1 MDALHGGEQP
11 SLAEV
16 SLFMSSVTP
25 LHEAPDPDEDD
36 LDDLDDLLDKFSS
49 SRTNADYDSAP
60 SGHTSHHDSHVDGES
75 SAAGA
80 DDFTQALQ
88 SQMAALLGHGE
99 ESPEMRQEIQAIL
112 QELGAA
118 VETTSTSTFTPPRPD
133 KDQAT
138 PQVTTGESFQDTI
151 LETMQ
156 RMRESGDK
164 AHAEAAS
171 DEDSDDILAQM
182 LKEMQSGDPRA
193 AAAEPEFS
201 RMLMTM
207 MEQLT
212 NKDILYDPMKELNEK
227 FPAWMSRNKPS
238 VNVDD
243 LSRFEKQQ
251 KLIAEIVGKFEQKS
265 YSDDNA
271 EDREYIVERM
281 QEMQAAGSP
290 PADLIG
296 DMSGAETA
304 LRDMGSS
311 CPQQ

>member
-11 SLAEV
+11 SSAEV
-16 SLFMSSVTP
+16 SSSMSSVTH
-25 LHEAPDPDEDD
+25 LHEVPDPGEDD
-36 LDDLDDLLDKFSS
+36 LDDLDDLLDEFSS
-49 SRTNADYDSAP
+49 SRTNADHDSAP
-60 SGHTSHHDSHVDGES
+60 AAHTSQDESHVVGES

-80 DDFTQALQ
+80 DDFSQELQ
-88 SQMAALLGHGE
+88 SQMAALLGNGE
-99 ESPEMRQEIQAIL
+99 ESPEMRQEIQGIL

-118 VETTSTSTFTPPRPD
+118 VETTTTSNSTPPRPD

-138 PQVTTGESFQDTI
+138 PQVATGESFQDTI

-164 AHAEAAS
+164 AHAEAAA
-171 DEDSDDILAQM
+171 DDNSNDVLAQM
-182 LKEMQSGDPRA
+182 LREMQTGGPLA
-193 AAAEPEFS
+193 AGTEPEFS

-227 FPAWMSRNKPS
+227 FPAWMLRNKPR

-243 LSRFEKQQ
+243 LLRFEKQQ

-271 EDREYIVERM
+271 KDREYIVERM
-281 QEMQAAGSP
+281 QEMQGAGSP
-290 PADLIG
+290 PADLVG
-296 DMSGAETA
+296 DMSGAETT
-304 LRDMGSS
+304 LQDMGSN
-311 CPQQ
+311 CHQQ